1 MSSRAGTASTARRR
15 ALASAGAL
23 ALALGL
29 GLTGCTGG
37 TDGPTAPTSASSA
50 SGTASTSASA
60 SPTPTAE
67 PTGYQ
72 PATATSPAKNVPRPK
87 QPKGM
92 NDNTLEGQKKF
103 IQYWVDLYNY
113 AYETGDSHLMRLVS
127 DSRCEFC
134 NYVYAQSDKLYS
146 KDKEWRVS
154 SGVKVDLKKL
164 KVHPAER
171 GFTPI
176 DVETQDGHASY
187 YSSTGRSSKHRPEP
201 KKSGTLRFWLFRKD
215 AYWYMGDVTNVT

>member
-37 TDGPTAPTSASSA
+37 TDGPTTPSSGA
-50 SGTASTSASA
+50 SGTSSAAAST

-87 QPKGM
+87 QPQGM

-127 DSRCEFC
+127 DSRCKFC
-134 NYVYAQSDKLYS
+134 QATYKNTNEAYTVDDSWKVGKGAQPN
-146 KDKEWRVS
+146 
-154 SGVKVDLKKL
+154 LKKL
-164 KVHPAER
+164 KVHDIDN
-171 GFTPI
+171 GFIPI
-176 DVETQDGHASY
+176 DVEIHEPTVSFYNKDGRNTKY
-187 YSSTGRSSKHRPEP
+187 PVDKDETSTI
-201 KKSGTLRFWLFRKD
+201 RFWLNRRDNVWQMGEVTSAD
-215 AYWYMGDVTNVT
+215 AS